1 MTAAPKD
8 IWPMAAALA
17 IIDDIFMPLGDN
29 LDLKVKAM
37 VTITS
42 NAVVAATDLWKY
54 SIINS
59 FVGTSPAGHNGQ
71 WGQVKPTPE
80 ALT

>member
-1 MTAAPKD
+1 MAP
-8 IWPMAAALA
+8 PLA
-17 IIDDIFMPLGDN
+17 IIDDIFMPPGDT
-29 LDLKVKAM
+29 LDFKVNAM

-54 SIINS
+54 SIIKS
-59 FVGTSPAGHNGQ
+59 YVGRSPAWHKGQ

>member
-1 MTAAPKD
+1 MAP
-8 IWPMAAALA
+8 PLA
-17 IIDDIFMPLGDN
+17 IIDDIFMPPGDP
-29 LDLKVKAM
+29 LDSKVNAM

-54 SIINS
+54 SIIKS
-59 FVGTSPAGHNGQ
+59 YVGTSPAGHKGQ

>member
-29 LDLKVKAM
+29 LDLKVKAI

-42 NAVVAATDLWKY
+42 NAVVAATDL
-54 SIINS
+54 
-59 FVGTSPAGHNGQ
+59 
-71 WGQVKPTPE
+71 
-80 ALT
+80 

>member
-1 MTAAPKD
+1 
-8 IWPMAAALA
+8 MAAALA
-17 IIDDIFMPLGDN
+17 IIDDTFMPLGDN
-29 LDLKVKAM
+29 LDLKVKTI

-42 NAVVAATDLWKY
+42 NAVVAATDRWKY

-59 FVGTSPAGHNGQ
+59 LVGTSPAGHNGQ